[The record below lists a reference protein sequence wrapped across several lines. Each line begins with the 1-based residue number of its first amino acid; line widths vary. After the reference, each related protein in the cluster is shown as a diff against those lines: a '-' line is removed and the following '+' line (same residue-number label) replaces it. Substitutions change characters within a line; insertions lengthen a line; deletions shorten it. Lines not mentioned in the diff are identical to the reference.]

1 MLVLFPVPS
10 GIAVDL
16 PTRTVPFTIIWGR
29 YLGWF
34 DISRNTLF
42 FTGLLRAVTIFIVP
56 GFAKPIADRFP
67 GTPSHS
73 VSMAFGACVVTGSIG
88 RPTTAATAGTVAPRR
103 FTGVIGAVTETL
115 GGAISR
121 FWLAHRFG
129 LELPVALVE
138 DTVIIAF
145 ALLVV
150 VAVS

>member
-16 PTRTVPFTIIWGR
+16 PTRATPFTIAWAT

-34 DISRNTLF
+34 DIFRNTLF
-42 FTGLLRAVTIFIVP
+42 FTGLLRAVT
-56 GFAKPIADRFP
+56 
-67 GTPSHS
+67 
-73 VSMAFGACVVTGSIG
+73 GSIG
-88 RPTTAATAGTVAPRR
+88 RPMTAATAGMVAPRH

-121 FWLAHRFG
+121 FWLAKRFG